1 MHGREIGQTRGMVEA
16 DHDLSRLSPCRPRR
30 CPEPFAGQFL
40 NLAMTSPP
48 DQNWRESARAFCI
61 LEPIHPNPVR
71 LCPVR
76 AAPGDIMVH
85 SQSSAHLTSAAKP
98 QGPRGWL
105 APALVGTAAALGAA
119 ALYTAK
125 MTRDAERKPPPIGRF
140 LDVDGVRLHYIERGT
155 GEPLVLI
162 HGNGTLIQDFTVNG
176 LVDRLSERYSIIV
189 FDRPGYGYSDR
200 PRGLWTPRAHATL
213 FEHALAQL
221 GVEQAVVLGHSWGT
235 MVAVSLALQAPT
247 LVRSLVLL
255 SGYYFPTARMDVVL
269 SSPNAVPVI
278 GDALRHT
285 ISPPLARLM
294 LPGGI
299 RAMFAPAPV
308 PEHFDRLFPKE
319 LMLRPIHLRASAEDA
334 ALMTPS
340 VMELQEHYRDLKLPV
355 VILTGGDDQI
365 ADVDRQSRRLHDE
378 IPQSELS
385 VLPGLGHMVHHLAPD
400 QVIKAID
407 RAAALADMVSPAP
420 QVPARR
426 PAHAVRPEAV

>member
-1 MHGREIGQTRGMVEA
+1 MAH
-16 DHDLSRLSPCRPRR
+16 SRSP
-30 CPEPFAGQFL
+30 AHL
-40 NLAMTSPP
+40 
-48 DQNWRESARAFCI
+48 
-61 LEPIHPNPVR
+61 NPV
-71 LCPVR
+71 
-76 AAPGDIMVH
+76 G
-85 SQSSAHLTSAAKP
+85 SSATSL
-98 QGPRGWL
+98 GWVG
-105 APALVGTAAALGAA
+105 PALLGTAAALGAA

-125 MTRDAERKPPPIGRF
+125 MTRDAERKYPPIGRF
-140 LDVDGVRLHYIERGT
+140 LDVDGVRLHYIERGQ

-176 LVDRLSERYSIIV
+176 LVDRLSERYRVIV

-269 SSPNAVPVI
+269 SSPNAIPGI

-285 ISPPLARLM
+285 ISPPLSRLM

-308 PEHFDRLFPKE
+308 PERFDRLFPKE
-319 LMLRPIHLRASAEDA
+319 LMVRPIQLRASRCGADDPICDGA
-334 ALMTPS
+334 A
-340 VMELQEHYRDLKLPV
+340 
-355 VILTGGDDQI
+355 G
-365 ADVDRQSRRLHDE
+365 A
-378 IPQSELS
+378 LS
-385 VLPGLGHMVHHLAPD
+385 
-400 QVIKAID
+400 
-407 RAAALADMVSPAP
+407 
-420 QVPARR
+420 
-426 PAHAVRPEAV
+426 